1 MQIFIVTL
9 LLLPLIS
16 GSQKKSVELSKME
29 EKKPK
34 QFPTLQSLHNLP
46 KMSKT
51 GEKEQFPSLH
61 NLLRS
66 MAKDV
71 SAKQVI
77 RKLFRSKLRR
87 KAVLMKNK
95 QAKLSFDKQDVQK
108 LFNTEAE
115 KSKSVQK
122 KHSSQSHTYLLFR
135 CAFGRGVLPSQ
146 AHLLSWF
153 AFGRGVLPSH
163 ASSAV

>member
-16 GSQKKSVELSKME
+16 SSQKKSVELAKME
-29 EKKPK
+29 EKRPK
-34 QFPTLQSLHNLP
+34 QFPTLHNLHNLP
-46 KMSKT
+46 KMSKV

-122 KHSSQSHTYLLFR
+122 KHSSQSHTYLLFLR
-135 CAFGRGVLPSQ
+135 RVQ
-146 AHLLSWF
+146 
-153 AFGRGVLPSH
+153 
-163 ASSAV
+163 

>member
-71 SAKQVI
+71 SVKQVI
-77 RKLFRSKLRR
+77 RKLFRSKL
-87 KAVLMKNK
+87 MKNK
-95 QAKLSFDKQDVQK
+95 QAKLNFDKQGVQK
-108 LFNTEAE
+108 LFNKEA
-115 KSKSVQK
+115 KKFKSVQM
-122 KHSSQSHTYLLFR
+122 KHSSQRHTYLLF
-135 CAFGRGVLPSQ
+135 
-146 AHLLSWF
+146 LS
-153 AFGRGVLPSH
+153 RVQ
-163 ASSAV
+163 

>member
-16 GSQKKSVELSKME
+16 GSQKKSVELSKMK

-34 QFPTLQSLHNLP
+34 QFPTLHNLP

-122 KHSSQSHTYLLFR
+122 KHSSQSHTYLLFLR
-135 CAFGRGVLPSQ
+135 RVQ
-146 AHLLSWF
+146 
-153 AFGRGVLPSH
+153 
-163 ASSAV
+163 

>member
-16 GSQKKSVELSKME
+16 GSQKKSVELSKMK

-34 QFPTLQSLHNLP
+34 QFPTHHNLP
-46 KMSKT
+46 KMSKI

-61 NLLRS
+61 NLLSS

-71 SAKQVI
+71 SVKQVI
-77 RKLFRSKLRR
+77 RKLFRSKL
-87 KAVLMKNK
+87 MKNK
-95 QAKLSFDKQDVQK
+95 QAKLNFDKQGVQK

-115 KSKSVQK
+115 KFKSVQM
-122 KHSSQSHTYLLFR
+122 KHSSQRHTYLLF
-135 CAFGRGVLPSQ
+135 
-146 AHLLSWF
+146 LS
-153 AFGRGVLPSH
+153 RVQ
-163 ASSAV
+163 